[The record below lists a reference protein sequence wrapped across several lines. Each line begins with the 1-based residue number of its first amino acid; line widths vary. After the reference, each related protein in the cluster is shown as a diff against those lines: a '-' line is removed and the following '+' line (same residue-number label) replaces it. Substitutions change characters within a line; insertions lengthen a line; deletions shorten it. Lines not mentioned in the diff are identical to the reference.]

1 MPPSPNRLT
10 RVILVGGALLVA
22 TVDAAETGLHFK
34 SYDPTHE
41 LLRMGLVTPSTYGD
55 FLLGQGGKTKKVDGA
70 VLEDLFTLRV
80 QIPCEQLTSATRAFW
95 ALPNR
100 PLLSADIPVQRCERP
115 PLFPPVHVFERQGVC
130 WLNSNGNTLWH
141 TALEYSRLNHA
152 SVYQNMYA
160 LFLANRSAFA
170 KEDIYRLTTPLLRC
184 PTDQQLAEINPDHA
198 RALFAD
204 ADQFHHA
211 RAHPASRPAQAKRD
225 AVQPSPPAGLHTVQA
240 EVTPPRAPITAK
252 GTPLNQMTP
261 TPAPATPPGTPARA
275 DHCMIDTQGATLW
288 HTAETYRQQ
297 HGVTVYQAI
306 YALYQANP
314 HGFAHGDITRLTA
327 RLLRC
332 PDPAQRSQLPPEQA
346 KQWYQ
351 ARVKR

>member
-10 RVILVGGALLVA
+10 RIILVGGALLVA

-70 VLEDLFTLRV
+70 VLEDLFTLKV

-100 PLLSADIPVQRCERP
+100 PLLSADIPVQRCERT

-184 PTDQQLAEINPDHA
+184 PTAQQLAEITPDHA
-198 RALFAD
+198 RTLFAD

-211 RAHPASRPAQAKRD
+211 NHPAQAKQD
-225 AVQPSPPAGLHTVQA
+225 VAQSSPPTALHTVQT
-240 EVTPPRAPITAK
+240 EVNPTRAPLTAQ
-252 GTPLNQMTP
+252 GAPLNQSSPP
-261 TPAPATPPGTPARA
+261 TLATPPDSSARA
-275 DHCMIDTQGATLW
+275 AHCMIDAQSATLW
-288 HTAETYRQQ
+288 HTAEIYRQQ
-297 HGVTVYQAI
+297 QGVTVYQAI

-314 HGFAHGDITRLTA
+314 HGFAHGDITRLTT

-332 PDPAQRSQLPPEQA
+332 PDPALLNQIPPKQA

-351 ARVKR
+351 AKIK